1 MWKCACITRLSGAWQ
16 CERVCGSVS
25 VCDSVS
31 LC

>member
-1 MWKCACITRLSGAWQ
+1 MEVCVHNTFECVWQ